1 MITGMLREAKWIWG
15 HRGALALEPEN
26 TIPSFLLAYEQQV
39 DGIEL
44 DVQLSADGVVVV
56 LHDGTLDR
64 TTNGT
69 GWVGAYNWSTLQ
81 QLRARYPDG
90 AVSDIPIPRLE
101 EVFDALPN
109 DTVLCIEY
117 KNGPYYYPHLVE
129 KTLDIVK
136 RYHASSRI
144 IVSSFDQFALV
155 ESAGLAPE
163 IPRAVAW
170 MGRMVE
176 PWGVAR
182 AAKASWVH
190 VHKDSVPLDDLRRIK
205 ESGLQIAVWGL
216 KSAKDASHLA
226 MHYVDAVFVDDP
238 GWAKNL
244 VHLEHR

>member
-1 MITGMLREAKWIWG
+1 MGSHHKPWIWG
-15 HRGALALEPEN
+15 HRGASALEPEN
-26 TIPSFLLAYEQQV
+26 TIPSFLRAYEQHV

-56 LHDGTLDR
+56 MHDGTLDR

-69 GWVGAYNWSTLQ
+69 GWVGAYNWSTLR
-81 QLRARYPDG
+81 QLRTRHLSGPI
-90 AVSDIPIPRLE
+90 SDVPIPRLE
-101 EVFDALPN
+101 EVFEALPS

-117 KNGPYYYPHLVE
+117 KNGPYYYPRLVE
-129 KTLDIVK
+129 KTLEIVH
-136 RYHASSRI
+136 RYQANSRI

-155 ESAGLAPE
+155 ESASVAPE

-205 ESGLQIAVWGL
+205 ESGLQVAVWGL
-216 KSAKDASHLA
+216 KSSEDASHLA
-226 MHYVDAVFVDDP
+226 TQYVDAVFVDDP
-238 GWAKNL
+238 GWA
-244 VHLEHR
+244 VHFEHR